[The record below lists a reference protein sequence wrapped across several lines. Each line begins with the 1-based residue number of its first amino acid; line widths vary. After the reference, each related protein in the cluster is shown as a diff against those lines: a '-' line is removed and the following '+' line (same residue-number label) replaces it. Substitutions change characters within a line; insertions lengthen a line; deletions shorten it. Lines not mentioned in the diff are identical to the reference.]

1 MAAEATDAADATEA
15 TEAEAVPTDNGE
27 TAPVAPNTTDNEAK
41 ENGEMPEEGE
51 KEEEG
56 ETIPK
61 SEELNTLQGITI
73 IKDMNGFLHL

>member
-27 TAPVAPNTTDNEAK
+27 TAPVVPNTTENEAK
-41 ENGEMPEEGE
+41 ENGEMPDDV
-51 KEEEG
+51 EG

-61 SEELNTLQGITI
+61 SEEQNTLQGITI
-73 IKDMNGFLHL
+73 LRI